1 MDVNQNA
8 ISAIR
13 SVLSKFKKKKKK
25 QPVSEINRG
34 TLANGIKYHVE
45 DSHCYPLVSSQ
56 ELNKE

>member
-1 MDVNQNA
+1 MQ
-8 ISAIR
+8 SL
-13 SVLSKFKKKKKK
+13 LSEVCFLNLKKKKK